1 MTSHFLGYL
10 PVFSRVLLSIVL
22 KSASSRYNIVN
33 IISIYHILKVP
44 KLKFCIKVE
53 AMDPD
58 AGENGQ
64 VTYQIVR
71 TEPVTAS
78 SLFTIDKDTGY
89 ISTAAEIDRETYEK

>member
-1 MTSHFLGYL
+1 
-10 PVFSRVLLSIVL
+10 
-22 KSASSRYNIVN
+22 
-33 IISIYHILKVP
+33 
-44 KLKFCIKVE
+44 
-53 AMDPD
+53 MDPD
-58 AGENGQ
+58 ADENGQ

>member
-1 MTSHFLGYL
+1 
-10 PVFSRVLLSIVL
+10 
-22 KSASSRYNIVN
+22 
-33 IISIYHILKVP
+33 
-44 KLKFCIKVE
+44 
-53 AMDPD
+53 MDPD

-78 SLFTIDKDTGY
+78 SLFTIDNDTGY

>member
-1 MTSHFLGYL
+1 MYMIL
-10 PVFSRVLLSIVL
+10 
-22 KSASSRYNIVN
+22 
-33 IISIYHILKVP
+33 ISGIQ
-44 KLKFCIKVE
+44 VE

-58 AGENGQ
+58 AGKNGQ

-71 TEPVTAS
+71 TEPISAS

>member
-1 MTSHFLGYL
+1 
-10 PVFSRVLLSIVL
+10 
-22 KSASSRYNIVN
+22 
-33 IISIYHILKVP
+33 
-44 KLKFCIKVE
+44 
-53 AMDPD
+53 MDPD

-89 ISTAAEIDRETYEK
+89 ISTAAEIDRETYEKWVNFQTLHHVQTWEWNV